1 MFKETKEILY
11 MEVKEGM
18 MTISHQ
24 IDNIAKEIDITR
36 KNILKLKNI
45 RTEMENLL
53 ARLNSRCELT
63 KERISKLEDRLVEN
77 VQSEIEREE
86 RFKKNEQSFREKRDT
101 VKCTNISIR
110 GLSEGRKR
118 TEHKKYLKK

>member
-1 MFKETKEILY
+1 MFKETKDILY

-45 RTEMENLL
+45 RTEMENPL